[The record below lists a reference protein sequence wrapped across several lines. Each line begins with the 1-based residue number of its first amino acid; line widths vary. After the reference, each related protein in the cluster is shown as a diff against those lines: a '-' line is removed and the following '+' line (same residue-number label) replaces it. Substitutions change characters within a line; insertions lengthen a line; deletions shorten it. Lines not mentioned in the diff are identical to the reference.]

1 MYAKFGMQPKGAY
14 IMLIHTERET
24 YLQSAVEE
32 LRPSFSANGHTLPLA
47 IRVSCALP
55 SNAKRSGAIGECW
68 ADTRSSDGH
77 YEIFISPTLDNPA
90 RVFDVLIHE
99 LCHTAKGC
107 MNHGVNF
114 QKLAEAMLLIPAS
127 NTWKATVGAPTF
139 MDAYGSIIEGL
150 GDYPHAA
157 LDMSSRKTQGT
168 RMLKASCPSCSYTVR
183 LTAKWAFDPWGSPR
197 LPVCPCGDTLALV

>member
-1 MYAKFGMQPKGAY
+1 
-14 IMLIHTERET
+14 MLIHTERET

-68 ADTRSSDGH
+68 ADTRSADGH
-77 YEIFISPTLDNPA
+77 YEIFISPTLADPA

-114 QKLAEAMLLIPAS
+114 QKHINLFR
-127 NTWKATVGAPTF
+127 TKR
-139 MDAYGSIIEGL
+139 IIE
-150 GDYPHAA
+150 
-157 LDMSSRKTQGT
+157 KT
-168 RMLKASCPSCSYTVR
+168 
-183 LTAKWAFDPWGSPR
+183 
-197 LPVCPCGDTLALV
+197 

>member
-1 MYAKFGMQPKGAY
+1 VPSSALNIKALI

-114 QKLAEAMLLIPAS
+114 QRLAEAMLLIPAS
-127 NTWKATVGAPTF
+127 SSWKATVGAPTF

-183 LTAKWAFDPWGSPR
+183 LTAKWAFDTFGDPR
-197 LPVCPCGDTLALV
+197 LPICPCGDTLALV

>member
-1 MYAKFGMQPKGAY
+1 M
-14 IMLIHTERET
+14 IIHTERET
-24 YLQSAVEE
+24 YLQAAVEE

-68 ADTRSSDGH
+68 ADTRSGDGH
-77 YEIFISPTLDNPA
+77 YEIFVSPTLADPA

-114 QKLAEAMLLIPAS
+114 RKLAEAMLLIPATNS
-127 NTWKATVGAPTF
+127 WKATVAAPTF

-150 GDYPHAA
+150 GEYPHAA
-157 LDMSSRKTQGT
+157 LDLSTRKVQST
-168 RMLKASCPSCSYTVR
+168 RMLKANCPSCGYTVR
-183 LTAKWAFDPWGSPR
+183 LTSKWAFDSYGNPR

>member
-1 MYAKFGMQPKGAY
+1 MPTSACNLKALT
-14 IMLIHTERET
+14 IMLTHTERET
-24 YLQSAVEE
+24 YLQAAVEE

-68 ADTRSSDGH
+68 ADTRSADGH
-77 YEIFISPTLDNPA
+77 YEIFISPTLADPA

-114 QKLAEAMLLIPAS
+114 QKLAEAMLLIPATNS
-127 NTWKATVGAPTF
+127 WKSTVAAPTF
-139 MDAYGSIIEGL
+139 MAAYGSIIDGL
-150 GDYPHAA
+150 GVYPHAA

-168 RMLKASCPSCSYTVR
+168 RMLKASCPSCAYTVR
-183 LTAKWAFDPWGSPR
+183 LTAKWAFDSYGNPR

>member
-1 MYAKFGMQPKGAY
+1 
-14 IMLIHTERET
+14 
-24 YLQSAVEE
+24 
-32 LRPSFSANGHTLPLA
+32 
-47 IRVSCALP
+47 
-55 SNAKRSGAIGECW
+55 
-68 ADTRSSDGH
+68 
-77 YEIFISPTLDNPA
+77 
-90 RVFDVLIHE
+90 VLIHE

-183 LTAKWAFDPWGSPR
+183 LTAKWAFDSYGNPR
-197 LPVCPCGDTLALV
+197 LPICPCGDTLALV